1 VNFLRSHHR
10 SEQAGRLAILL
21 AALLWSTS
29 GLFAKSPVFQS
40 WNATERGLALA
51 FWRAA
56 FAALL
61 LLPLARRPRWRIEL
75 VPLTLAFAAMN
86 VTFLS
91 AMTLGTAANAIW
103 LQSTAPFWVFLGA
116 VLIWRESVIRQ
127 EWIALACAA
136 AGVALI
142 LAFELRGQAVL
153 AALLGLGA
161 GVFYAVVVLMLRAL
175 RDENSA
181 WLIVLCQLASA
192 AVIAPFALLPGT
204 RPTAVQLAVLAGFGT
219 VQMGLPYLIFAWGL
233 ARVGSRQAALLALVE
248 PIVTPVWVYLVW
260 GEPVAWWTLVGGG
273 LILLGLIA
281 RFARTNRGRLGA
293 SPAAIDGP

>member
-1 VNFLRSHHR
+1 MNFLRSHHR

-204 RPTAVQLAVLAGFGT
+204 RPTTVQLAVLAGFGT